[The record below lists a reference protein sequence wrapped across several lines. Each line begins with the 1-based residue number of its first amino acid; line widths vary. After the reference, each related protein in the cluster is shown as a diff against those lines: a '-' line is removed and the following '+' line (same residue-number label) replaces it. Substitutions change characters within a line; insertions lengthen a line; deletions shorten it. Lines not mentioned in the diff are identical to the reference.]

1 MHYCMIHKH
10 QINLRSIMLNFLK
23 RLQKNT
29 FSKIPFLIALLR
41 YNSHTIKFT
50 HLEYTLVGF
59 SLIFRILQLFNFR
72 KFSSPLQETPY
83 PLSVT
88 LPSPWQPL
96 VYFLALGCPTLD
108 ISCKWNRTI
117 GGLL

>member
-1 MHYCMIHKH
+1 MHYCTIHTR
-10 QINLRSIMLNFLK
+10 QINLRSIVLNFLK

-29 FSKIPFLIALLR
+29 FSKVPFLIALLR
-41 YNSHTIKFT
+41 YNSHTIKCA
-50 HLEYTLVGF
+50 HLKYTLVIF

-72 KFSSPLQETPY
+72 KFSSPLKETPC

-88 LPSPWQPL
+88 LPRPWQPL
-96 VYFLALGCPTLD
+96 VFLALGLPVLD
-108 ISCKWNRTI
+108 ISCKWNRTV